1 MELTR
6 FRYRDGIPRPERPWT
21 EPTWAITTYFER
33 RGNDDWTRVYGS
45 ERWEERYELPMVND
59 VGSKLISIFVLHQ
72 QFNLLFAGSGAT
84 MAGVASPP
92 PTSTSAQPIP
102 TDTSG
107 QTLPHLPP
115 FTVHFDHLTSSPY
128 HPRITPQEHTYD
140 PLIVQKSLTNIPLQS
155 QSTTMTT
162 PIPSP

>member
-1 MELTR
+1 MTSHSVSIIYQFLFAKDWTELTR
-6 FRYRDGIPRPERPWT
+6 FRYRDGIYRPERPWT
-21 EPTWAITTYFER
+21 ESTFAIKTYFER

-59 VGSKLISIFVLHQ
+59 LGSKLISMFVLHQ
-72 QFNLLFAGSGAT
+72 QFNLLFAGLGTT
-84 MAGVASPP
+84 MAGAP

-115 FTVHFDHLTSSPY
+115 FRVHFDHFTSSPY
-128 HPRITPQEHTYD
+128 HPRITTAGTY
-140 PLIVQKSLTNIPLQS
+140 VRSLDCTEI
-155 QSTTMTT
+155 TY
-162 PIPSP
+162 